1 MTNAWN
7 QMDVLLT
14 CSVCND
20 RFKNPKLLPCQHTF
34 CMEPCLEKVADT
46 SRHQVKCPE
55 CNAEHRIPYQGVQA
69 FPNNVTLTRFL
80 ELRLGLNDQALE
92 PPPSMQRCAI
102 CNEKERLEKCNH
114 CNKKVCQSCKKA
126 HVALIKQEIML
137 INGQVKLGLANLSG
151 TLNQTKQNKDKLQEN
166 YKTVKHKIEEL
177 IRRYTSDLEEAEE
190 KLKHELEIYLCTEER
205 NITKLK
211 SDLELEIKNITSNCE
226 MVEKH
231 MNNGVEWNDVELM
244 DYKDVFQ
251 RTLDFVR
258 NFEPDTSDFSRR
270 VKFHSRTD
278 LETFRKSLKEF
289 CKLENTPSVVA
300 IPNLYQNGLI
310 LRSQSDHRLA
320 MQHLRHEESKP
331 DVADRETP
339 YRRYGD
345 RNVRERSVERD
356 TGRHEENYLSP
367 YSHRGSRGQSRE
379 SSPEVPRIL
388 EERVEKIL
396 ETEDATKGP
405 ISKVVRLLDS
415 PQVMEKLHQSEVRQK
430 QQQKEQERKAQ
441 QPPPRPVPTYQPRIH
456 RQLSEDDVD
465 KQKKQNQAAAASSS
479 NTTTDK
485 DDTRTTRRTTTTTT
499 DTTTTPKPREE
510 VRNLRSSTESETV
523 GSTDSSSGRR
533 DTHKPPVSPRQ
544 PPQPARPPRSVTTKT
559 NTTETEDKT
568 RPTPSRPR
576 LNPITTKEKNEESET
591 PRKKPFVSRFLTQ
604 RKENEKRDDS
614 SDSSSDSDDDK
625 DTKKTNKGDLSPS
638 VSELLARSA
647 QARRQS
653 LTSTNLGLRSPL
665 YPTSS
670 SDGTRSWRDSVRREN
685 DSPSKDSLTSARRRR
700 PPSEESEDEPSPYV
714 RYSERR
720 KSLAAL
726 ESNPVASERNRF
738 RSRIARSKSSH
749 DIALGEESEEDST
762 HSRLRTSRFSREMS
776 PAKET
781 GSYAQYLK
789 NKYSRNRNR
798 NEGGGSDN
806 SSDEDER
813 VASRRRDSLASR
825 YGDNFGSSISRRHYM
840 HKGKSILKFG
850 TRGSEPGCF
859 TWPRGVAA
867 GQDVI
872 AVADSSNHRV
882 QIFNSNGKFL
892 HEFGSYGSGEGE
904 FDCLAAVTIAK
915 SGHYIVSDRYNH
927 RLQVFDPTGRFV
939 KSFGSEGRADGK
951 FNYPW
956 GLAADSLG
964 FIYVCDKENH
974 RIQVFQIDGTYV
986 SKFGSLGS
994 RPGELEHPHYIAV
1007 SNTNRV
1013 IVSDSNNHRIQIY
1026 DVNGRL
1032 LSTFGSE
1039 GTEEGQFKFP
1049 RGVAIDEQGY
1059 VIVGD
1064 SGNNRIQVFNPDG
1077 SFLKAFGSWGSGD
1090 GEFKGL
1096 EGIAVNSTGGI
1107 LVCDRE
1113 NHRIQV
1119 F

>member
-1 MTNAWN
+1 MTAAWN

-14 CSVCND
+14 CSVCNE

-34 CMEPCLEKVADT
+34 CMEPCLEKVADS

-80 ELRLGLNDQALE
+80 ELRVSVNGQALE
-92 PPPSMQRCAI
+92 PPPSMLRCAV
-102 CNEKERLEKCNH
+102 CNEKERLEKCCH
-114 CNKKVCQSCKKA
+114 CNKKICQSCKKA
-126 HVALIKQEIML
+126 HVALLKQEIVL
-137 INGQVKLGLANLSG
+137 INGQVKVGLANLSG

-166 YKTVKHKIEEL
+166 YKCVKHKIEEL

-190 KLKHELEIYLCTEER
+190 KLKHELEVYLCTEER

-211 SDLELEIKNITSNCE
+211 NDLELEIKNITSNCE
-226 MVEKH
+226 MVEKY
-231 MNNGVEWNDVELM
+231 MSNGVEWTDAELM

-289 CKLENTPSVVA
+289 CKLENSPSVVA

-320 MQHLRHEESKP
+320 MQHSRHEEPKTDAS
-331 DVADRETP
+331 DREP
-339 YRRYGD
+339 YRRFGD

-356 TGRHEENYLSP
+356 AGRHDDNYLSP
-367 YSHRGSRGQSRE
+367 RRREDSRRGSRGQSRE
-379 SSPEVPRIL
+379 GSPEVPRIV
-388 EERVEKIL
+388 EERVEKIV

-415 PQVMEKLHQSEVRQK
+415 PQVMEKLHQSEVRKK

-441 QPPPRPVPTYQPRIH
+441 QPPPRPVSTYQPRIQ
-456 RQLSEDDVD
+456 RQVSEDDVD
-465 KQKKQNQAAAASSS
+465 KQKKQNQAAAASTS
-479 NTTTDK
+479 DK
-485 DDTRTTRRTTTTTT
+485 DDARSVRRTS
-499 DTTTTPKPREE
+499 DTTTAPKPRQE
-510 VRNLRSSTESETV
+510 LRSFRTSTESETE
-523 GSTDSSSGRR
+523 TANGRR
-533 DTHKPPVSPRQ
+533 VATDTHKPPVSPRQ
-544 PPQPARPPRSVTTKT
+544 PPQPARPPRSVTAKSGS
-559 NTTETEDKT
+559 TETEDKT
-568 RPTPSRPR
+568 RSTPPRPR
-576 LNPITTKEKNEESET
+576 LNPVSTKEKNEEPET
-591 PRKKPFVSRFLTQ
+591 RKKPFVSRFLVQ
-604 RKENEKRDDS
+604 RKENDKRDDS
-614 SDSSSDSDDDK
+614 SDSSSDDEK
-625 DTKKTNKGDLSPS
+625 DGKTSNRGDLSPS

-653 LTSTNLGLRSPL
+653 LTSTNLGTRSPL
-665 YPTSS
+665 YPAPSE
-670 SDGTRSWRDSVRREN
+670 GPGSWRDALRRR
-685 DSPSKDSLTSARRRR
+685 DSPTSSARRR
-700 PPSEESEDEPSPYV
+700 PPSEESEDEPSPYL

-720 KSLAAL
+720 RSVAAL
-726 ESNPVASERNRF
+726 ESNPATSDRNRF

-749 DIALGEESEEDST
+749 DIALGEESEEDSSYT
-762 HSRLRTSRFSREMS
+762 RSRTSRFSRETS
-776 PAKET
+776 PAKEM
-781 GSYAQYLK
+781 GGYAQYLK
-789 NKYSRNRNR
+789 NKYARNRIR
-798 NEGGGSDN
+798 NEGGGSDD
-806 SSDEDER
+806 SSDEEDGS
-813 VASRRRDSLASR
+813 AGRRRDGPVSR
-825 YGDNFGSSISRRHYM
+825 YGENFGSAASRRHYLQ
-840 HKGKSILKFG
+840 KGKPVLKFG

-859 TWPRGVAA
+859 TWPRGVAT
-867 GQDVI
+867 GQDVV

-904 FDCLAAVTIAK
+904 FDCLAAVTVAK
-915 SGHYIVSDRYNH
+915 NGHYVVSDRYNH

-939 KSFGSEGRADGK
+939 NSFGGEGRADGK

-956 GLAADSLG
+956 GLAADALG
-964 FIYVCDKENH
+964 FVYVCDKENH
-974 RIQVFQIDGTYV
+974 RIQVFQLDGTYV
-986 SKFGSLGS
+986 SKFGSAGS

-1032 LSTFGSE
+1032 LSTLGSE
-1039 GTEEGQFKFP
+1039 GTEEGHFKFP
-1049 RGVAIDEQGY
+1049 RGVAVDERGY
-1059 VIVGD
+1059 VVVGD
-1064 SGNNRIQVFNPDG
+1064 SGNNRIQVFQPDG
-1077 SFLKAFGSWGSGD
+1077 TFLKAFGSWGSGD

>member
-1 MTNAWN
+1 MTTAWN

-46 SRHQVKCPE
+46 ARHQVKCPE

-80 ELRLGLNDQALE
+80 ELRVGLNGQALE
-92 PPPSMQRCAI
+92 PPPSTQRCAI
-102 CNEKERLEKCNH
+102 CHEKERLEKCSH

-126 HVALIKQEIML
+126 HLALLKQEIIL

-151 TLNQTKQNKDKLQEN
+151 TLNQTKQNKDKLQQN
-166 YKTVKHKIEEL
+166 YKEVKHKIEEL
-177 IRRYTSDLEEAEE
+177 IRRYTTDLEEAEE
-190 KLKHELEIYLCTEER
+190 KLKHELDIYLYSEER

-226 MVEKH
+226 MVEKY
-231 MNNGVEWNDVELM
+231 MSNGVEWTDVELM
-244 DYKDVFQ
+244 DYKEIFQ

-270 VKFHSRTD
+270 VRFHSKTD

-289 CKLENTPSVVA
+289 CKLENSPSVVS

-320 MQHLRHEESKP
+320 MQHLRHEETRQEGTE
-331 DVADRETP
+331 RETP

-345 RNVRERSVERD
+345 RNIRERSVERD
-356 TGRHEENYLSP
+356 IGRHDENYLSP
-367 YSHRGSRGQSRE
+367 WKKDDRSRGQSRE
-379 SSPEVPRIL
+379 CSPEPPRII
-388 EERVEKIL
+388 EERMEKIL

-415 PQVMEKLHQSEVRQK
+415 PQVMEKLHQTEVRQK

-441 QPPPRPVPTYQPRIH
+441 QPPPRPVPTYQPRIQ

-465 KQKKQNQAAAASSS
+465 KQKKQNQAAAATASASSA
-479 NTTTDK
+479 TTDK
-485 DDTRTTRRTTTTTT
+485 EDTRTTRRISETTTTT
-499 DTTTTPKPREE
+499 KPREE
-510 VRNLRSSTESETV
+510 VRSSRT
-523 GSTDSSSGRR
+523 STDSETTDSGRR
-533 DTHKPPVSPRQ
+533 ESHKPPVSPRQ
-544 PPQPARPPRSVTTKT
+544 PPQPARPPRSITTKS
-559 NTTETEDKT
+559 NTAEVEEKT
-568 RPTPSRPR
+568 RSTPPRPR
-576 LNPITTKEKNEESET
+576 LNPTTTKDKNEEPE
-591 PRKKPFVSRFLTQ
+591 PRKKPFVSRFLIQ
-604 RKENEKRDDS
+604 RKENEKREDS

-625 DTKKTNKGDLSPS
+625 DSKKSNRGDLSPS

-653 LTSTNLGLRSPL
+653 LTSTNLGLRSSL
-665 YPTSS
+665 YPSTE
-670 SDGTRSWRDSVRREN
+670 DRTRSWRDSVRREN
-685 DSPSKDSLTSARRRR
+685 DSPSKECLTSGRRRR
-700 PPSEESEDEPSPYV
+700 PTSEESEEEPSPYV

-720 KSLAAL
+720 RSVAAL
-726 ESNPVASERNRF
+726 ESNPITSDRNRF
-738 RSRIARSKSSH
+738 RNRIARSKSSH
-749 DIALGEESEEDST
+749 DIALGEESEEDTS
-762 HSRLRTSRFSREMS
+762 HSRLRHSRTSREIS
-776 PAKET
+776 PAKDM
-781 GSYAQYLK
+781 GGYAQYLK
-789 NKYSRNRNR
+789 NKYARNRTR

-806 SSDEDER
+806 SSDEEDR
-813 VASRRRDSLASR
+813 LSSRRRDSLVSR
-825 YGDNFGSSISRRHYM
+825 YGDSAITRRVYM
-840 HKGKSILKFG
+840 HKGKSTLKFG

-939 KSFGSEGRADGK
+939 RSFGSEGRADGK

-974 RIQVFQIDGTYV
+974 RVQVFQIDGTYV

-1064 SGNNRIQVFNPDG
+1064 SGNNRIQIFQPDG
-1077 SFLKAFGSWGSGD
+1077 TFIKAFGSWGSGD